1 VILNVTKFV
10 YFYIHFTTSLIMK
23 NRLVILL
30 LIFVCALLF
39 VPANPVAAQLSR
51 LYNSSNSG
59 LSNSQI
65 TQIYQDKKGFVWIAT
80 EDGLSYFD
88 GMRFATLLHNP
99 NDSRSIRSNYVQT
112 IFEDDCNNFWIGT
125 VSGLQRYDRTSN
137 RFLDYLLYD
146 SKHTILRPHI
156 TAILNYDKDNI
167 VVCTSGHSFFLIN
180 KRTLKI
186 SMDMNTLNNPNA
198 FIRSAFLDSKNN
210 LWIGTETDGCCLYRF
225 KNGKCVSIQQ
235 WFKGHYISSVVE
247 DKVTGKV
254 LIGSVNQGLFV
265 YDKTTGSMRNAKA
278 PEARTITIK
287 SMLCDSKGRIW
298 IGSNDRGL
306 LLFDART
313 EQFMPLPRE
322 SNVRSSGTWH
332 VNTLMEDKQGNLWAG
347 LYQRGIYFIPNYV
360 NKFEYYGFSSQG
372 ITQNSNCILSIL
384 IDKAGGM
391 WVGSDGDGL
400 FYKQKGQAKIV
411 NFHKGN
417 SACPNSVSS
426 LYQDEKGTIW
436 IGSMT
441 EGLFICNG
449 TSIRQYPGQ
458 AQIGSNKVMA
468 IKGDAR
474 GNIWVGTYDGGI
486 AQIHGGTG
494 EVKLFK
500 NNPGTSFPTRLSNNW
515 INTMILD
522 RAGTLWAG
530 TLKGLNSID
539 RAGNIHYY
547 NQVKGLPEN
556 IKIYALCEDSNG
568 LLWIGSNSGLLSFNR
583 ANGRIQWYTMDNGL
597 PNNFI
602 KAIEEDNNK
611 NLWIS
616 TNHGLVKFSLTA
628 KTFVKY
634 YSYDGLQSNEFW
646 HGSGFK
652 ARDGKLYF
660 GGINGVTAF
669 YPKEVSHSRKVPDV
683 YISNFYVFNKPVNV
697 GLETGKMARFD
708 KAVPYAKEV
717 RIHQSNNVFSIEF
730 ICLEFTHPQSITY
743 KYKMEGFDKE
753 WKETGADNR
762 LVTYT
767 NLPHGTYTF
776 KVQAYSTDQNGSY
789 SETELAI
796 VILPPWWQSVW
807 AYIVYLIMLIA
818 VGRRMYARLQK
829 RIKDRRQQLEREHTE
844 QIKEAKLRF
853 FTNISHEIRTP
864 ITLIMSPL
872 EKLRMNEKDNQKRE
886 LYNLMY
892 RNSARILRLINQLMD
907 MRKIDNN
914 QMHMHFQE
922 TDIVFFLKDIMMSF
936 EYLAKNKKIDFELIN
951 DIDYLKAWVD
961 QSNFDK
967 IIFNV
972 LSNAFKFTP
981 EGGRITV
988 HLNTGEDTGIT
999 GALRNYFEIRIQDA
1013 GPGIKPEVISKIY
1026 DRFFQAN
1033 NQNEALGSGIGL
1045 HLTKQLVDLHHG
1057 TIEAQNEEVGC
1068 SFTIRIP
1075 LYSEHLTTEELESR
1089 QDDLYQ
1095 QPAKMSYN
1103 EESLTILENTEK
1115 ETQKKMKSKPTVV
1128 VVDDDKDLLTYLRI
1142 ELAEQYNVEGF
1153 DSSKAA
1159 WSAITSIL
1167 PDVVVSDIVMPE
1179 MDGNELSRKIKGNSN
1194 TNHIPVIL
1202 LSSKTKDENIIEGL
1216 DSGADIYLTK
1226 PFNIDILKRNIA
1238 QVIGTRQNIKKKYS
1252 QPIGY
1257 DYEHLKIN
1265 SADKRLL
1272 GKTIEVIKQNIE
1284 DSDFS
1289 VEKLSEEVG
1298 LSRVHLNRKL
1308 KELINTSPSEMIR
1321 SIRLKQAAFLLL
1333 NNEVN
1338 ISEVAYKV
1346 GFSSHSYFTN
1356 SFHDF
1361 FGMRPSEFIERYKS
1375 DPDNPILKDIIG

>member
-1 VILNVTKFV
+1 
-10 YFYIHFTTSLIMK
+10 MK
-23 NRLVILL
+23 NRL
-30 LIFVCALLF
+30 ALSTLMFIGVLF
-39 VPANPVAAQLSR
+39 FIPANSMWAQLSR
-51 LYNSSNSG
+51 LYTSSNSG

-65 TQIYQDKKGFVWIAT
+65 TQIYQDKKGFIWIAT

-88 GMRFATLLHNP
+88 GMRFSTLLHNP
-99 NDSRSIRSNYVQT
+99 NDTRSIRSNYVQT

-125 VSGLQRYDRTSN
+125 VSGLQRYDRTTN
-137 RFLDYLLYD
+137 RFIDHILYD

-186 SMDMNTLNNPNA
+186 SMDNDTINNPNA
-198 FIRSAFLDSKNN
+198 FIRAALLDSQHN
-210 LWIGTETDGCCLYRF
+210 LWIGTETEGCSLYRL
-225 KNGKCVSIQQ
+225 KNGKCISIQQ
-235 WFKGHYISSVVE
+235 WFKGKYITSLVE
-247 DKVTGKV
+247 DKATGKV
-254 LIGSVNQGLFV
+254 LIGSINQGLFI
-265 YDKTTGSMRNAKA
+265 YDKASGTLRNAKA
-278 PEARTITIK
+278 PGARNIAIK

-322 SNVRSSGTWH
+322 SYDRSSETWH
-332 VNTLMEDKQGNLWAG
+332 VSTLMEDNQGNLWAG
-347 LYQRGIYFIPNYV
+347 LYQKGIYFIPNYV
-360 NKFEYYGFSSQG
+360 NKFEYYGFNAQG
-372 ITQNSNCILSIL
+372 TSENSNCILSIL
-384 IDKAGGM
+384 IDQAGGM
-391 WVGSDGDGL
+391 WVGSDGGGL
-400 FYKQKGQAKIV
+400 FYKQKGQNKV
-411 NFHKGN
+411 TNFRKEN
-417 SACPNSVSS
+417 SSCPNTITS
-426 LYQDEKGTIW
+426 LYQDKKGTIW

-441 EGLFICNG
+441 SGLFICNG
-449 TSIRQYPGQ
+449 TTIRQYPKQ
-458 AQIGSNKVMA
+458 AQIGSNKIMT
-468 IKGDAR
+468 IKGDAD
-474 GNIWVGTYDGGI
+474 GNIWIGTYDGGI
-486 AQIHGGTG
+486 ARIDGISGKISLT
-494 EVKLFK
+494 K
-500 NNPGTSFPTRLSNNW
+500 NNPGTSASTRLSNNW
-515 INTMILD
+515 INTIIVD
-522 RAGTLWAG
+522 KKGTLWVG

-539 RAGNIHYY
+539 KTGKIRYY
-547 NQVKGLPEN
+547 NNLDNLPYN
-556 IKIYALCEDSNG
+556 IKIYSLCEDSNG
-568 LLWIGSNSGLLSFNR
+568 LLWIGSNSGLISFNR
-583 ANGRIQWYTMDNGL
+583 TSGYIQWYTMDNGL

-602 KAIEEDNNK
+602 KAIAEDNSK

-616 TNHGLVKFSLTA
+616 TNHGLVKFSLTN
-628 KTFVKY
+628 KTFIKY

-646 HGSGFK
+646 HGSWFK
-652 ARDGKLYF
+652 ANDGKLYF
-660 GGINGVTAF
+660 GGINGITAF
-669 YPKEVSHSRKVPDV
+669 YPKEVCLSRKVPDI
-683 YISNFYVFNKPVNV
+683 YISNFYVFNKPVNI
-697 GLETGKMARFD
+697 GLETSKMAHFD
-708 KAVPYAKEV
+708 KAIPYAKEV
-717 RIHQSNNVFSIEF
+717 KIRQSDNVFSIEF
-730 ICLEFTHPQSITY
+730 IALEFTHPQSITY
-743 KYKMEGFDKE
+743 KYKMEGFDKD
-753 WKETGADNR
+753 WKETSADNR

-776 KVQAYSTDQNGSY
+776 KVQAYSADQHGSY
-789 SETELAI
+789 SETELRI

-807 AYIVYLIMLIA
+807 AYIFYLLILA
-818 VGRRMYARLQK
+818 AIGYRMYKRLQK
-829 RIKDRRQQLEREHTE
+829 KIRDQHLELEREHTE

-864 ITLIMSPL
+864 ITLIMAPL
-872 EKLRMNEKDNQKRE
+872 EKLRMNEKDSQKKE

-914 QMHMHFQE
+914 QMRMHFQE
-922 TDIVFFLKDIMMSF
+922 TDIIFFLKDIMMSF
-936 EYLAKNKKIDFELIN
+936 DYLAKNKKIDFRLIN
-951 DIDYLKAWVD
+951 NIEYLKAWID

-981 EGGRITV
+981 EGGKITV
-988 HLNTGEDTGIT
+988 YLNTGEDTNT
-999 GALRNYFEIRIQDA
+999 SGALKNYFEIKIQDS
-1013 GPGIKPEVISKIY
+1013 GSGIKQEAINKIY

-1033 NQNEALGSGIGL
+1033 SQNETLGSGIGL

-1075 LYSEHLTTEELESR
+1075 IFSDHLTPEELENR

-1095 QPAKMSYN
+1095 QPGKMSYN
-1103 EESLTILENTEK
+1103 EENLTILENPEK
-1115 ETQKKMKSKPTVV
+1115 DVQKKIKSKPTVV
-1128 VVDDDKDLLTYLRI
+1128 IVDDDKDILTYLRL
-1142 ELAEQYNVEGF
+1142 ELAEQYNVESF

-1159 WSAITSIL
+1159 WNAITSIL
-1167 PDVVVSDIVMPE
+1167 PDVVISDIVMPE
-1179 MDGNELSRKIKGNSN
+1179 MDGNELCRKIKSNSN
-1194 TNHIPVIL
+1194 TNHIPIIL
-1202 LSSKTKDENIIEGL
+1202 LSSMTKDENIIEGL

-1226 PFNIDILKRNIA
+1226 PFNLDILKRNIA
-1238 QVIGTRQNIKKKYS
+1238 QVIGTRQTIKKKYS
-1252 QPIGY
+1252 QPIDY

-1272 GKTIEVIKQNIE
+1272 GKTIEVIKMNIE

-1289 VEKLSEEVG
+1289 VEKLSAEVG

-1361 FGMRPSEFIERYKS
+1361 FGMKPSEFIERYKN

>member
-1 VILNVTKFV
+1 
-10 YFYIHFTTSLIMK
+10 MK
-23 NRLVILL
+23 NRLVLL
-30 LIFVCALLF
+30 PLIIICVLCFMPATCAW
-39 VPANPVAAQLSR
+39 AQLSR

-99 NDSRSIRSNYVQT
+99 KDVWSIRSNYVQT

-125 VSGLQRYDRTSN
+125 VSGLQRYDRISN
-137 RFLDYLLYD
+137 RFIDFLLYD
-146 SKHTILRPHI
+146 SKRTILRPHI
-156 TAILNYDKDNI
+156 TAILNYNKDNI
-167 VVCTSGHSFFLIN
+167 VVCTAGHSFFLVN

-186 SMDMNTLNNPNA
+186 SMDMDTQNNPNA
-198 FIRSAFLDSKNN
+198 FIRSALLDSQNN
-210 LWIGTETDGCCLYRF
+210 LWIGTETEGCCFYRF
-225 KNGKCVSIQQ
+225 NKGKCVSTQQ
-235 WFKGHYISSVVE
+235 WFKGKYVTALVE
-247 DKVTGKV
+247 DKATGKV
-254 LIGSVNQGLFV
+254 LVGSVNQGLFV
-265 YDKTTGSMRNAKA
+265 YDKASGTLRNAKA
-278 PEARTITIK
+278 PEALSVAIK

-298 IGSNDRGL
+298 IGTNDRGL
-306 LLFDART
+306 LLFDAKT

-322 SNVRSSGTWH
+322 SYVRSSETWH
-332 VNTLMEDKQGNLWAG
+332 VSTLMEDNQGNLWAG
-347 LYQRGIYFIPNYV
+347 LYQKGIYFIPNYV

-372 ITQNSNCILSIL
+372 IAQNSNCILSIL
-384 IDKAGGM
+384 IDKTGGM

-400 FYKQKGQAKIV
+400 FYKPKGQNKILT
-411 NFHKGN
+411 FHKGN
-417 SACPNSVSS
+417 SPCPNTITS
-426 LYQDEKGTIW
+426 LYQDKNGTIW
-436 IGSMT
+436 IGSLT
-441 EGLFICNG
+441 GGLFVCNG
-449 TSIRQYPGQ
+449 TSIRQYPKQ
-458 AQIGSNKVMA
+458 AQVGSNKIMS
-468 IKGDAR
+468 IKGDVS

-486 AQIHGGTG
+486 VRIDGGTG
-494 EVKLFK
+494 AVTLSK
-500 NNPGTSFPTRLSNNW
+500 NNPGTSLSTRLSNNW
-515 INTMILD
+515 INTMIVD
-522 RAGTLWAG
+522 RSGTLWAG

-539 RAGNIHYY
+539 KTGRIRYY
-547 NQVKGLPEN
+547 NHVKGLPDN

-568 LLWIGSNSGLLSFNR
+568 LLWIGSNSGLLSFDR
-583 ANGRIQWYTMDNGL
+583 RTGHIEWYTMDNGL

-616 TNHGLVKFSLTA
+616 TNHGLVKFSLIA

-652 ARDGKLYF
+652 ANDGKLYF

-669 YPKEVSHSRKVPDV
+669 YPKDVSRSRKVPDV
-683 YISNFYVFNKPVNV
+683 YISNFYVFNKPVNI
-697 GLETGKMARFD
+697 GLETSKMARFD
-708 KAVPYAKEV
+708 KAIPYAKEV
-717 RIHQSNNVFSIEF
+717 ELHKSNNVFSIEF

-743 KYKMEGFDKE
+743 KYKMDGFDKE

-776 KVQAYSTDQNGSY
+776 KVQAYSTDQSGSY
-789 SETELAI
+789 SETELKI
-796 VILPPWWQSVW
+796 VILPPWWQSIW
-807 AYIVYLIMLIA
+807 AYIFYLIILAAI
-818 VGRRMYARLQK
+818 GYRIYKKLQK
-829 RIKDRRQQLEREHTE
+829 KIEDQHLELEREHTE

-864 ITLIMSPL
+864 ITLIMAPL
-872 EKLRMNEKDNQKRE
+872 EKLRVNEKDNQKRE
-886 LYNLMY
+886 IYNLMY

-914 QMHMHFQE
+914 QMQMHFQE
-922 TDIVFFLKDIMMSF
+922 TDIIFFLKDIMMSF
-936 EYLAKNKKIDFELIN
+936 DYLAKTKKIDFELIN
-951 DIDYLKAWVD
+951 DIDSLKAWVD

-981 EGGRITV
+981 EGGKITV
-988 HLNTGEDTGIT
+988 HLNTGEDAGTTGV
-999 GALRNYFEIRIQDA
+999 LRNYFEIRIQDS
-1013 GPGIKPEVISKIY
+1013 GPGIKPDLINKVY
-1026 DRFFQAN
+1026 DRFFQAH
-1033 NQNEALGSGIGL
+1033 NQNETLGSGIGL

-1057 TIEAQNEEVGC
+1057 TIEAHNEEVGC

-1075 LYSEHLTTEELESR
+1075 LYSEHLTAEELESR
-1089 QDDLYQ
+1089 RDDLYQ
-1095 QPAKMSYN
+1095 QPAKMSYS
-1103 EESLTILENTEK
+1103 EENLTILEDTEK
-1115 ETQKKMKSKPTVV
+1115 ETQKKTKSNPTVV
-1128 VVDDDKDLLTYLRI
+1128 VVDDDKDILTYLRM
-1142 ELAEQYNVEGF
+1142 ELAEQYNVESF

-1167 PDVVVSDIVMPE
+1167 PDVVISDIVMPE
-1179 MDGNELSRKIKGNSN
+1179 MDGNELCRKIKNNSN
-1194 TNHIPVIL
+1194 TNHIPIIL

-1252 QPIGY
+1252 HPVDY
-1257 DYEHLKIN
+1257 DYKHLRIN

-1289 VEKLSEEVG
+1289 VEKLSEGVG

-1361 FGMRPSEFIERYKS
+1361 FGMKPSEFIERYKN